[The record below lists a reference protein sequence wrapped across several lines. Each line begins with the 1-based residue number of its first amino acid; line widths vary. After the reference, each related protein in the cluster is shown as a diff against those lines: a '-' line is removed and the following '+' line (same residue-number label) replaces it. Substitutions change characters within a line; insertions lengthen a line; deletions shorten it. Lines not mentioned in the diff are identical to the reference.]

1 MSEQKKYTSQEMR
14 ESASTC
20 ETVEVA
26 DQFYSTEMDRAAA
39 MLRQAA
45 DSEEENA
52 KLKATLA
59 AVQKSLDDHQDCH
72 KCKSY
77 PHCDGSGCICAV
89 AEITKILRV
98 ARGKS
103 NSENAVGNKYKI
115 LDAKTGEE
123 KKGKYFCLRI
133 DANDPVERDIVNG
146 ALVFY
151 ANMQDDAGRWD
162 YAENIRKFIA
172 ARGEGGAK

>member
-1 MSEQKKYTSQEMR
+1 MSEQKRYTAQEMR
-14 ESASTC
+14 
-20 ETVEVA
+20 
-26 DQFYSTEMDRAAA
+26 DQAEFISTERGGVMLETAA

-45 DSEEENA
+45 DAEEENA
-52 KLKATLA
+52 QLKARLA

-89 AEITKILRV
+89 VEITKILRK
-98 ARGKS
+98 ALGKS
-103 NSENAVGNKYKI
+103 ENEVCNKYRI

-133 DANDPVERDIVNG
+133 DANDQVERDIVNG
-146 ALVFY
+146 ALAFY
-151 ANMQDDAGRWD
+151 ANMQDDAGRCD
-162 YAENIRKFIA
+162 YAENVRKFLA